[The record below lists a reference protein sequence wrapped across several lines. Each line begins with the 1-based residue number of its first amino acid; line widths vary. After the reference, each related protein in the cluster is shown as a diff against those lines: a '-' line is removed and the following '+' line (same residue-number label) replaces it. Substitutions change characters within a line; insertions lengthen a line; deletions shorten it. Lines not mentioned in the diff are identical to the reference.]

1 MIMTESN
8 EILEAALA
16 SAEQKLRDLE
26 ESQAK
31 IEEDIERTQ
40 REIASLENTIKAF
53 TLLQTQLNG

>member
-1 MIMTESN
+1 MSQSN

-16 SAEQKLRDLE
+16 SAEKKLRDLE

-31 IEEDIERTQ
+31 VEEDIERTQ

-53 TLLQTQLNG
+53 SQLQTQLNG

>member
-1 MIMTESN
+1 MTESN

>member
-1 MIMTESN
+1 MTESN

-16 SAEQKLRDLE
+16 SAEKKLRDLE

-53 TLLQTQLNG
+53 SQLQTQLNG